1 MGGAYLRFRVDEALT
16 YAAVYLD
23 LPASTAMMRLM
34 NANRILVY
42 EVDALT
48 TLTTTRVFV
57 MLGLREETATLI
69 LIFASHLPVSMEI
82 VQTTLMDTPAA
93 V

>member
-1 MGGAYLRFRVDEALT
+1 MGGAYLRFRADEALT

-42 EVDALT
+42 EVHKII
-48 TLTTTRVFV
+48 FV
-57 MLGLREETATLI
+57 CDLSTYH
-69 LIFASHLPVSMEI
+69 S
-82 VQTTLMDTPAA
+82 A
-93 V
+93 VWCEFTGFDIWRLC